1 MKWFNGE
8 KMKLHRTMNSND
20 TGVRRF
26 PSVKK
31 TCLLIGASLHLD
43 TSI

>member
-1 MKWFNGE
+1 MGK
-8 KMKLHRTMNSND
+8 KMKLHRMMTSID